1 MVATWGGAPDER
13 RTYKRT
19 NIQAAGTV
27 GPGRRRL
34 PRHMMPFNSRNEC
47 SKRVLMTWWV
57 RSIRPGGT
65 AWDIG
70 TDWTGA
76 DGNVGY
82 LRGYSGAAGQ
92 ALCEYDEVGDVNAEV
107 GQCRLTLRNPR

>member
-1 MVATWGGAPDER
+1 
-13 RTYKRT
+13 
-19 NIQAAGTV
+19 
-27 GPGRRRL
+27 
-34 PRHMMPFNSRNEC
+34 
-47 SKRVLMTWWV
+47 VLMTWWV